1 MDFVLW
7 NEGTFSEKLFSGIR
21 FWIRWIAEKV
31 GSGNR
36 TAEGEAEEDEKSV
49 RAFHQNAE
57 RLLDTHGS
65 AVLRM
70 AYSYLHNMSDAEDIL
85 QETYLAAYSKLDR
98 FQGGNLTGWLVTIGK
113 NLAIN
118 EYQKR
123 RKEINV
129 DFQEN
134 ESLFGVYRVEER
146 TETPLLDL
154 ADKILSEEEFQI
166 LTLCAVAGYKR
177 REVAEILKIPLGT
190 VTWRYHEAIKKLKAQ
205 WREEA

>member
-1 MDFVLW
+1 MK
-7 NEGTFSEKLFSGIR
+7 TKLDR
-21 FWIRWIAEKV
+21 EV
-31 GSGNR
+31 
-36 TAEGEAEEDEKSV
+36 
-49 RAFHQNAE
+49 E
-57 RLLDTHGS
+57 RLRAGDRDALERIYDQTYR
-65 AVLRM
+65 AVFYAIYYILKDR
-70 AYSYLHNMSDAEDIL
+70 AASEDIL
-85 QETYLAAYSKLDR
+85 QETYLAAYRKLDR

-146 TETPLLDL
+146 TETPLIDL

-166 LTLCAVAGYKR
+166 LALCAVAGYKR